1 MNKIYKLLLVGAVIA
16 TFTSCTYTFPE
27 DEVPTAG
34 TADFTKLVTVGNSL
48 SAGYMN
54 GALYDAGQAASF
66 PNIIGQQI
74 YANGGG
80 EFNQP
85 DINSV
90 NGYYTEA
97 GGVIYGRLILKGD
110 LTPEGVVNPG
120 PTPIGLGDAITAF
133 GGNKAALNNFGV
145 PGLRVVDA
153 NVFGYGTVNPYFGR
167 FAADPSG
174 SSVVGDAVAAN
185 GSFFIYWL
193 GGNDVLGYATQGAIG
208 SENGP
213 NPNDMSP
220 VGNFELE
227 FNLAIAALMA
237 NGKGIIANVPSI
249 QDIPHFTTVPW
260 NAIPMDA
267 ATAELTNG
275 SYAAFNGGIAAYNAG
290 MLPGQ
295 TEPPAIQRPII
306 AFVAGQNGAVMYDSL
321 MPDLN
326 AYGLPTIRQ
335 STSDD
340 LFTLPAGGALGVEL
354 VPGDPS
360 TTVGVGVP
368 LGEVFTLTLTNQE
381 AIANRTA
388 DFNAV
393 IAATVS
399 SNSGNLA
406 LLDMNTIF
414 ADFAQNGT
422 TINGAGMDAS
432 IFPPFGAFSL
442 DGVHPNERGS
452 AYVASLFIDKIN
464 ESFGSNIPNINP
476 NNYSGNELPQPK

>member
-1 MNKIYKLLLVGAVIA
+1 MNKIYKLLLVGVVIA

-27 DEVPTAG
+27 DEVSTAG
-34 TADFTKLVTVGNSL
+34 TADFTKVVTVGNSL

-54 GALYDAGQAASF
+54 GALYDAGQASSF

-80 EFNQP
+80 VFNQP

-110 LTPEGVVNPG
+110 LTPEGVVNPA

-133 GGNKAALNNFGV
+133 GGDKAALNNFGV
-145 PGLRVVDA
+145 PGLRVIDA
-153 NVFGYGTVNPYFGR
+153 DAPGYGTVNAYFGR
-167 FAADPSG
+167 FASDPTTV
-174 SSVVGDAVAAN
+174 SVLDDAVAAN
-185 GSFFIYWL
+185 GTFFIYWL
-193 GGNDVLGYATQGAIG
+193 GGNDVLGYATQGATG
-208 SENGP
+208 SEDGTNT
-213 NPNDMSP
+213 NDMSP
-220 VGNFELE
+220 VGLFGDQ
-227 FNLAIAALMA
+227 FNAAITALTA

-267 ATAELTNG
+267 ATADFVNG
-275 SYAAFNGGIAAYNAG
+275 NYAPYNGGLDAMVGNQLITQEEADLRY
-290 MLPGQ
+290 
-295 TEPPAIQRPII
+295 II
-306 AFVAGQNGAVMYDSL
+306 FKEGQNGAVIFDTEL
-321 MPDLN
+321 TDL
-326 AYGLPTIRQ
+326 
-335 STSDD
+335 TSYNPALVSMRMANSND
-340 LFTLPAGGALGVEL
+340 LFTLSAGAVLGKPVDA
-354 VPGDPS
+354 P
-360 TTVGVGVP
+360 VGVAVP
-368 LGEVFTLTLTNQE
+368 LAEVYTLTLANQE

-399 SNSGNLA
+399 SNSSNLA
-406 LLDMNTIF
+406 LLDIHTIF

-422 TINGAGMDAS
+422 FINESPMSAS
-432 IFPPFGAFSL
+432 ISPPFGAFSL

-476 NNYSGNELPQPK
+476 NDYSGNELPQPK

>member
-1 MNKIYKLLLVGAVIA
+1 MNKIYKLLLVGVVLA

-27 DEVPTAG
+27 DEAPTAG
-34 TADFTKLVTVGNSL
+34 TADFTKLVAVGNSL

-54 GALYDAGQAASF
+54 GALYDAGQEASF

-74 YANGGG
+74 YGNGGG

-97 GGVIYGRLILKGD
+97 GGVIYGRLILTGI
-110 LTPEGVVNPG
+110 ENPA
-120 PTPIGLGDAITAF
+120 PAPIGLGDAITAY
-133 GGNKAALNNFGV
+133 GGGKVLNNFGV
-145 PGLRVVDA
+145 PGLRVIDA
-153 NVFGYGTVNPYFGR
+153 DADGYGTVNSYFGR
-167 FAADPSG
+167 FASTPAT
-174 SSVVGDAVAAN
+174 SVLKDAVAAN

-193 GGNDVLGYATQGAIG
+193 GGNDVLGYATQGATG
-208 SENGP
+208 SENGTDT
-213 NPNDMSP
+213 NDMSP
-220 VGNFELE
+220 VAVFDDK
-227 FNLAIAALMA
+227 FNAAITALMA

-275 SYAAFNGGIAAYNAG
+275 SYAAFNGGITAYNAG
-290 MLPGQ
+290 ALPGQ
-295 TEPPAIQRPII
+295 TEPPSIQRPLIS
-306 AFVAGQNGAVMYDSL
+306 FSEGQNGAVMYDSL

-326 AYGLPTIRQ
+326 AYGIPTIRQ
-335 STSDD
+335 ATGDD
-340 LFTLPAGGALGVEL
+340 LFTLLAGSVLGTEL

-360 TTVGVGVP
+360 TTVGVGAP
-368 LGEVFTLTLTNQE
+368 LPEVYTLTLANQE

-388 DFNAV
+388 DFNAI

-399 SNSGNLA
+399 ANSSNLA

-422 TINGAGMDAS
+422 TINGSLMDAT

-464 ESFGSNIPNINP
+464 EAFGSNIPNVNP
-476 NNYSGNELPQPK
+476 NDYSGNELPQPK